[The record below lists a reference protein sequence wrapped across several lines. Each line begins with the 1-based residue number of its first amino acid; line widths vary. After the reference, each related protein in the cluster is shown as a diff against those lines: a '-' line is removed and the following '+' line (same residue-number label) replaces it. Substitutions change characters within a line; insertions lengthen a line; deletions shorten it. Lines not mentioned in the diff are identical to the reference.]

1 MATLL
6 CPECL
11 THRLCNPEILAKK
24 KAKTHGKGTQGGEMK
39 ADKGSHKGIELVRE
53 DGTYQPGMKNDRTQ

>member
-1 MATLL
+1 MATLF

-11 THRLCNPEILAKK
+11 THRLCNPEILANK
-24 KAKTHGKGTQGGEMK
+24 KAKAHGKGTHGGSYK
-39 ADKGSHKGIELVRE
+39 RIELVRE